1 MDGCGIMERAQK
13 HAKTGV
19 MGVGFE
25 PLEGDTNSYLAVV
38 LCQLLDSS

>member
-25 PLEGDTNSYLAVV
+25 PTEGDTEAYLALCVV
-38 LCQLLDSS
+38 YVL

>member
-13 HAKTGV
+13 HAKTGA

-25 PLEGDTNSYLAVV
+25 PTDGDTEAYLALCVV
-38 LCQLLDSS
+38 YVL